1 MFMDM
6 GRYIDEIYFEEINK
20 YRATMKT
27 NMMMTMR
34 MTTKIIMMTTMK
46 KIRKMTTKTKMNMN
60 MKK

>member
-6 GRYIDEIYFEEINK
+6 DRYIDEIYFEEINK
-20 YRATMKT
+20 YRDDYEDQYDDDYE
-27 NMMMTMR
+27 
-34 MTTKIIMMTTMK
+34 MTTKIITMTTMK